1 MFSTHKEMD
10 GEHLYMKNS
19 TSKVLDI
26 GKDLLKMTYKKKL
39 ALNYMLH
46 IAHIRMN
53 LMFGSLLSKNGSKLI
68 FKSDKFILFKNKA
81 CIWEEYFSDD
91 LLKIKVMINVTMDEK
106 KNNYNT
112 YFSYIFESYNKW
124 HGMLGNVN
132 SNFI

>member
-1 MFSTHKEMD
+1 MFFTHKEMD

-53 LMFGSLLSKNGSKLI
+53 LMFGSIINLSLRVINLYSLRIKRAYERS
-68 FKSDKFILFKNKA
+68 IL
-81 CIWEEYFSDD
+81 
-91 LLKIKVMINVTMDEK
+91 VMT
-106 KNNYNT
+106 
-112 YFSYIFESYNKW
+112 S
-124 HGMLGNVN
+124 
-132 SNFI
+132 

>member
-1 MFSTHKEMD
+1 MFFTHKEMN

-53 LMFGSLLSKNGSKLI
+53 LMFGSIINLSLRVINLYSLRIKCAYERS
-68 FKSDKFILFKNKA
+68 IL
-81 CIWEEYFSDD
+81 
-91 LLKIKVMINVTMDEK
+91 VMT
-106 KNNYNT
+106 
-112 YFSYIFESYNKW
+112 S
-124 HGMLGNVN
+124 
-132 SNFI
+132 

>member
-53 LMFGSLLSKNGSKLI
+53 LMFGSIINLSLRVINLYSLRIKRAYERS
-68 FKSDKFILFKNKA
+68 IL
-81 CIWEEYFSDD
+81 
-91 LLKIKVMINVTMDEK
+91 VMT
-106 KNNYNT
+106 
-112 YFSYIFESYNKW
+112 S
-124 HGMLGNVN
+124 
-132 SNFI
+132 

>member
-1 MFSTHKEMD
+1 MNMFVVVFEVNQIKNLKQWSVDTNATRHICTKKKMFSTHKEMD

-39 ALNYMLH
+39 ALNYVLH
-46 IAHIRMN
+46 VAHIRMN

-81 CIWEEYFSDD
+81 CI
-91 LLKIKVMINVTMDEK
+91 
-106 KNNYNT
+106 
-112 YFSYIFESYNKW
+112 
-124 HGMLGNVN
+124 
-132 SNFI
+132 

>member
-10 GEHLYMKNS
+10 GEYLYMKNS

-53 LMFGSLLSKNGSKLI
+53 LMFGSIINLSLRVINLYSLRIKCAYERS
-68 FKSDKFILFKNKA
+68 IL
-81 CIWEEYFSDD
+81 
-91 LLKIKVMINVTMDEK
+91 VMT
-106 KNNYNT
+106 
-112 YFSYIFESYNKW
+112 S
-124 HGMLGNVN
+124 
-132 SNFI
+132 

>member
-1 MFSTHKEMD
+1 
-10 GEHLYMKNS
+10 
-19 TSKVLDI
+19 
-26 GKDLLKMTYKKKL
+26 
-39 ALNYMLH
+39 
-46 IAHIRMN
+46 
-53 LMFGSLLSKNGSKLI
+53 MFGSLLSKNGSKLI

-112 YFSYIFESYNKW
+112 YFSYILESYNKW
-124 HGMLGNVN
+124 HGMLGHVN